1 MSQALKDHI
10 WIQLGLG
17 YIIKQ
22 IYDKHK
28 AIWWT
33 RINAK
38 EMMIRDDFI
47 RNKTL
52 FTWIANTKK
61 GIGLYTKI
69 RPFPFTHGHLI
80 I

>member
-17 YIIKQ
+17 YIVKQ
-22 IYDKHK
+22 IYHKHK

-52 FTWIANTKK
+52 FTWITNTHKK
-61 GIGLYTKI
+61 LAFTQKSGH
-69 RPFPFTHGHLI
+69 FPLHMVI
-80 I
+80 